1 MLCSLPSNSLVGK
14 LLHTIKLLL
23 HVASLVS
30 FFLQVRKKF
39 AAPTNAVD
47 HPPKKKRKKKLRYV
61 AAIVLPRPDFRPLL
75 VTKTEQFSWLNP
87 VTSAVTVKTRR
98 EVSRNSG
105 GRPSGSPLPRMSALL
120 IDWLISLLQ
129 L

>member
-47 HPPKKKRKKKLRYV
+47 HPPKKREKKLRYV
-61 AAIVLPRPDFRPLL
+61 AAIVLQRPDFRPLL

-87 VTSAVTVKTRR
+87 VTSVVTVKTRR

-120 IDWLISLLQ
+120 LDWLISLLQ